1 MGPEGNVLIVIIDEK
16 TEFKYDKRT
25 YVWISIV

>member
-16 TEFKYDKRT
+16 TESKYDKRT
-25 YVWISIV
+25 YVW